1 VNNED
6 KNKFTWKTERIDIS
20 EYGFDENTEREMIED
35 LSRAINKEIINK
47 VIEMGNDI
55 IKVEKIDNS
64 LESKIAYYDKKYH
77 DNKHSYFFKHMAENG
92 LINSIYFRT
101 KKILR
106 DYCE

>member
-35 LSRAINKEIINK
+35 LSRAINKEIINR
-47 VIEMGNDI
+47 VIELGEE
-55 IKVEKIDNS
+55 VDNS

-77 DNKHSYFFKHMAENG
+77 DNKHSSLFQEYAKNG
-92 LINSIYFRT
+92 LLNSIYFRT

>member
-1 VNNED
+1 MNNED

-20 EYGFDENTEREMIED
+20 EYGFDENTEKEMIED
-35 LSRAINKEIINK
+35 LSRAINREIINR
-47 VIEMGNDI
+47 VIELGRAENTL
-55 IKVEKIDNS
+55 EAKIVF
-64 LESKIAYYDKKYH
+64 YDKKYH

>member
-1 VNNED
+1 MNKDD
-6 KNKFTWKTERIDIS
+6 KDKFTWKVEKIDIS

-35 LSRAINKEIINK
+35 LSRAINREIINR
-47 VIEMGNDI
+47 VIELGEG
-55 IKVEKIDNS
+55 VEVDNS